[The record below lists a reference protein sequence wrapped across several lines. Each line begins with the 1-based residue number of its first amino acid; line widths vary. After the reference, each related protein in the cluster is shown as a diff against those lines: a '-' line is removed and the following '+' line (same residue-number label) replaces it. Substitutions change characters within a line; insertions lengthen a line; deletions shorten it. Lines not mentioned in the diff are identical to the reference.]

1 MQFAE
6 VIAAGPGWT
15 RVRGIDGKEYT
26 LKGNRNWRNNNPGN
40 LEYGNFAKS
49 NDAIGTDGRFAVF
62 PSFNE
67 GLEAMQ
73 NLLFGSPKYADL
85 SIEDAI
91 SRYAPA
97 FENDTGQ
104 YVNVVANAAGVP
116 PSTKLRDLSPEQRA
130 RFVQAQV
137 QHEGFKPGRING
149 TPVPPTDI
157 PFANNEV
164 ATALDTRPPPPH
176 PFPRADMVT
185 ARREGIPRPRPAG
198 DAQIARTFASLP
210 SPPPMPV
217 TFPNMA
223 PPPSFGKVSFGA
235 GSTTLEPQTLQP
247 LPPEGVVQGRDITPP
262 ETVGRAGIESPFTR
276 GSVASFPPSST
287 AFSPYPGMAA
297 PPGIMRTNNGIA
309 GTVQMPPGARPAGVD
324 ALLAQATAAQ
334 QPAMMN
340 FSPQPRPPL
349 PTQAQMQA
357 IRAVPPQLLRQ
368 LTQQAPPLP
377 RSRPASGFPARMAPT
392 PMPPINRRSA
402 PSAAANPMPSSAPAW
417 GSPINKTEKERAASA
432 LNWIMNGA

>member
-1 MQFAE
+1 MASERDRIIDVLIGEAADQGAE
-6 VIAAGPGWT
+6 GMAAVAHVIANRAREAGKSLYDIISAPKQFTAFSNPGPGA
-15 RVRGIDGKEYT
+15 
-26 LKGNRNWRNNNPGN
+26 
-40 LEYGNFAKS
+40 AKS
-49 NDAIGTDGRFAVF
+49 MQD
-62 PSFNE
+62 PSVRQTAE
-67 GLEAMQ
+67 QVLEAVMGGQ
-73 NLLFGSPKYADL
+73 LPDPTGGATHYW
-85 SIEDAI
+85 
-91 SRYAPA
+91 APR
-97 FENDTGQ
+97 GM
-104 YVNVVANAAGVP
+104 
-116 PSTKLRDLSPEQRA
+116 
-130 RFVQAQV
+130 
-137 QHEGFKPGRING
+137 PGG
-149 TPVPPTDI
+149 KDPYW
-157 PFANNEV
+157 AS
-164 ATALDTRPPPPH
+164 ALDDNGRVKIGDHVFLPGGASKPAAPPMPPH

-217 TFPNMA
+217 TLPNMA

-247 LPPEGVVQGRDITPP
+247 LPPEGVVQGRDVTPP

-297 PPGIMRTNNGIA
+297 PPGVMRTNNGIA

-334 QPAMMN
+334 QPAMMS

-377 RSRPASGFPARMAPT
+377 RQRPRTALPVTRAPT
-392 PMPPINRRSA
+392 PMPRLNRPPEAMQQPSPTPSPSRPRVSESA
-402 PSAAANPMPSSAPAW
+402 W
-417 GSPINKTEKERAASA
+417 D
-432 LNWIMNGA
+432 WIMNGA

>member
-15 RVRGIDGKEYT
+15 KVRGIDGQVYT

-73 NLLFGSPKYADL
+73 NLLFETPKYSDL
-85 SIEDAI
+85 TIEQAI

-97 FENDTGQ
+97 FENNTGR
-104 YVNVVANAAGVP
+104 YTNIVANAAGVP
-116 PSTKLRDLSPEQRA
+116 ASTKLSELSPEQRQ
-130 RFVQAQV
+130 RFVEAQIA
-137 QHEGFKPGRING
+137 HEGFKPGRING
-149 TPVPPTDI
+149 NPVPPLDI
-157 PFANNEV
+157 PFPGNEV
-164 ATALDTRPPPPH
+164 ATALDVAPTPA
-176 PFPRADMVT
+176 PRADILK
-185 ARREGIPRPRPAG
+185 ARYGNTP
-198 DAQIARTFASLP
+198 SLP
-210 SPPPMPV
+210 RRRPEAPAPMPV

-223 PPPSFGKVSFGA
+223 PPPSFGKFSFGA

-276 GSVASFPPSST
+276 GSLASFPPSST

-309 GTVQMPPGARPAGVD
+309 GTVQMPPGVRPAGVD
-324 ALLAQATAAQ
+324 ALLAQAAAAQ
-334 QPAMMN
+334 QPAMMS

-377 RSRPASGFPARMAPT
+377 RQRPRTALPVTPT
-392 PMPPINRRSA
+392 PMPRLNLP
-402 PSAAANPMPSSAPAW
+402 PTAAAMPVASRSSTSSPNVSKTAW
-417 GSPINKTEKERAASA
+417 DI
-432 LNWIMNGA
+432 IMNGY

>member
-1 MQFAE
+1 LADAMQFAE

-15 RVRGIDGKEYT
+15 KVRGIDGQVYT

-116 PSTKLRDLSPEQRA
+116 PSTKLRDLGPEQRA

-149 TPVPPTDI
+149 TPVPPADI

-164 ATALDTRPPPPH
+164 ATAVDTRPLPPLPKRR
-176 PFPRADMVT
+176 PVT
-185 ARREGIPRPRPAG
+185 APTPAAAGQGAYARFAASNPGQLAPYPEIAGDIEAGLYDRMAPRPAG
-198 DAQIARTFASLP
+198 TGRLSFG
-210 SPPPMPV
+210 PPPQ
-217 TFPNMA
+217 PN
-223 PPPSFGKVSFGA
+223 
-235 GSTTLEPQTLQP
+235 P
-247 LPPEGVVQGRDITPP
+247 LGTA
-262 ETVGRAGIESPFTR
+262 GRADVTSPFTR
-276 GSVASFPPSST
+276 GSVASMPPSASEFT
-287 AFSPYPGMAA
+287 KYSLPGQMPTVFDLAA
-297 PPGIMRTNNGIA
+297 IGGTPPPGIART
-309 GTVQMPPGARPAGVD
+309 VPLPPGVRPAGVD
-324 ALLAQATAAQ
+324 ALMAQANAAMAGMPTAMSFNPLPAIKPTLAQ
-334 QPAMMN
+334 
-340 FSPQPRPPL
+340 L
-349 PTQAQMQA
+349 QA
-357 IRAVPPQLLRQ
+357 IRAVPQRQ
-368 LTQQAPPLP
+368 VPPLP
-377 RSRPASGFPARMAPT
+377 RQRPASALPVLRAPT
-392 PMPPINRRSA
+392 PMPPLNRALAAPVPASA
-402 PSAAANPMPSSAPAW
+402 ALRPSASSTTSPSVSKTAW
-417 GSPINKTEKERAASA
+417 D
-432 LNWIMNGA
+432 WIMNGAS